1 MKQLL
6 GHIEQLLEIKL
17 KDPNLMITAFNH
29 TSYVN
34 EKNNPNLQHNE
45 RLEFLGDAVLEIISS
60 DYLYHTYPKKP
71 EGQLSRLRA
80 QLVREESLAYL
91 ARKFQFNHFIRLGRG
106 ELASGGQDRDS
117 ILADCFEAFLGAI
130 YLDQGMAC
138 VKGFLDQVLLEEHQK
153 ILSTVN
159 QDFKTLF
166 QEKVQQKGNVKIRY
180 ELLGQV
186 GPAHEQVFTMG
197 LYMNAQLIAP
207 GKGKTKK
214 QAETQAAQ
222 TGFDLVDEK
231 GNVHVSR
238 TN

>member
-6 GHIEQLLEIKL
+6 NHIEQLLKIKL
-17 KDPNLMITAFNH
+17 KDPNLMIMAFNH

-45 RLEFLGDAVLEIISS
+45 RLEFLGDAVLEIIAS

-91 ARKFQFNHFIRLGRG
+91 ARKFQFNRFIRLGRG
-106 ELASGGQDRDS
+106 ELASGGQDRNS

-130 YLDQGMAC
+130 YLDQGMTC
-138 VKGFLDQVLLEEHQK
+138 VKQFLDQVLLDEHQK

-180 ELLGQV
+180 ELLEQI
-186 GPAHEQVFTMG
+186 GPAHDQIFTMG
-197 LYMNAQLIAP
+197 LYMNDQLIAT

-222 TGFDLVDEK
+222 MGYDLVDEK
-231 GNVHVSR
+231 GNVHVFR
-238 TN
+238 KN